1 MRNIFTTKSIFR
13 AFALIVAVLVITSCT
28 EVNIKDKEDVK
39 KHLNTW
45 TGCRGGAYYYEDNVK
60 DFKAD
65 LKPTENVIH
74 QNLFMKGVFVSGTDY
89 PYEIGDVAEKGR
101 EIIIKGLNGKWYF
114 TKDGDIL
121 LVNEGQEFLYK
132 YQN

>member
-1 MRNIFTTKSIFR
+1 MKGLNQVNSFFKLYNFVIIIFF
-13 AFALIVAVLVITSCT
+13 ITSCSG
-28 EVNIKDKEDVK
+28 VNIKDKEDVK

-60 DFKAD
+60 DFKAN

-74 QNLFMKGVFVSGTDY
+74 QNIFMKGVFISGTDY

-101 EIIIKGLNGKWYF
+101 EIIINGLNRKWYF

-121 LVNEGQEFLYK
+121 LVNESQEFLYK